1 MGATL
6 HRYGTGLTELL
17 ALDKVHLH
25 KNNTL
30 SVYHY
35 CFIYLFYD
43 QIRKPS
49 SGGTDWI
56 TSVFFLCP
64 GVRRLEEYV
73 WRSAFSTAK

>member
-35 CFIYLFYD
+35 CFIYFM
-43 QIRKPS
+43 IK
-49 SGGTDWI
+49 
-56 TSVFFLCP
+56 
-64 GVRRLEEYV
+64 LESPPLGEL
-73 WRSAFSTAK
+73 TG